1 MYIIDRERKMLK
13 DSLQYDLQA
22 IRCLQFSFFKHNLI
36 ATGGDNGIVTL
47 WDIKE
52 NELVHAFDTSSH
64 SDTCTGVIFSPTNE
78 LLLCSAGLDA
88 KIQFFDVEEKR
99 NVKTIEAN
107 EAVTSLSFFQDG
119 INIAAGTPS
128 GSIYMYNLKSSNV
141 KIILEGH
148 SGHPI
153 RSLQFRTPD
162 MLKNSKSKPK
172 KAKMDET
179 QSKRLYDDIREEAKL
194 KAQSEKRNRGM
205 TLCTSFPTFFPLN
218 NLDFEIRF

>member
-1 MYIIDRERKMLK
+1 MLK
-13 DSLQYDLQA
+13 ETLQYDLQA
-22 IRCLQFSFFKHNLI
+22 IRWLQFSHFKYNLI

-52 NELVHAFDTSSH
+52 NQLYHAFDTSSH

-78 LLLCSAGLDA
+78 LLLCSAGLDS
-88 KIQFFDVEEKR
+88 KIQFFDVDEKK

-107 EAVTSLSFFQDG
+107 EQVTALSFFQDG

-148 SGHPI
+148 NGHPV

-162 MLKNSKSKPK
+162 FNKNYKSKPK
-172 KAKMDET
+172 KQKVDEAKT
-179 QSKRLYDDIREEAKL
+179 KSVYDDIREEAKL
-194 KAQSEKRNRGM
+194 KAQSEKRNRSKQFL
-205 TLCTSFPTFFPLN
+205 THLSLS
-218 NLDFEIRF
+218 LV